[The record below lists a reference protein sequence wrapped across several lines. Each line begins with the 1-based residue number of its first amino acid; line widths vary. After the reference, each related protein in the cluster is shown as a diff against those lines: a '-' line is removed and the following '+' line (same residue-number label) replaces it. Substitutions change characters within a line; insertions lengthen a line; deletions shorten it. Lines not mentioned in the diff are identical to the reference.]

1 MFGFTQPQTALP
13 IIQDSCNNTK
23 GFTSRILW
31 YFPQPT
37 YCKMSETYLN
47 VNEKGQVKHFK
58 NELGKSNVY
67 SYNIK
72 KS

>member
-1 MFGFTQPQTALP
+1 
-13 IIQDSCNNTK
+13 
-23 GFTSRILW
+23 
-31 YFPQPT
+31 
-37 YCKMSETYLN
+37 MSETYLN

-58 NELGKSNVY
+58 NELGKSNIY